1 MAYQTTFRSA
11 AWLYP
16 FLAAG
21 ELTCLGGA
29 IGAYLSGRPPWQV
42 AVATALSLFFTAA
55 IIDLAI
61 SRIVL
66 EKDAMRITELHR
78 RVAVPKRDIVSAK
91 VDGGVVFL
99 QMQDGSWLK
108 VPSTGRNVLAM
119 CNSIRAWLKDR
130 SA

>member
-1 MAYQTTFRSA
+1 MPYQTTFRAA

-16 FLAAG
+16 ILGIG
-21 ELTCLGGA
+21 ELICLGAA
-29 IGAYLSGRPPWQV
+29 IGGYLSGREPWEI
-42 AVATALSLFFTAA
+42 AVAILLSLFFTAG

-66 EKDAMRITELHR
+66 EKDAMRITELRR

-91 VDGGVVFL
+91 VDGGLVVL
-99 QMQDGSWLK
+99 QMKDGSWFK

-119 CNSIRAWLKDR
+119 NNSIRAWIKDK